1 MAKEKKDL
9 IIFGETYKN
18 IDVNTYGGSYTLDT
32 TGIAQV
38 IKQYVKNKFGD
49 IKVWAKSSSYSMGSS
64 INIYLWNVPQEWYKQ
79 VKDFAKRF
87 GQYNEYDGGDGIWKG
102 REVDAQ
108 LTDGTKIGN
117 WSPIIFVN
125 NTPPY
130 GAKEENMPPPNY
142 EDMPKPKKKEYKG
155 KFEKKGAKFSPTDN
169 LDLILDCGNGW
180 KIYVGKPKEKYLY
193 KAVKDE
199 GTEPNREKWAEIKS
213 DMLEVGFQWNWKD
226 ATFIRWTTN
235 ADDTIQQMACDVLS
249 KYWAGA
255 SQPKEETPKEPQI
268 IPQGTAFELIDN
280 DGTLKKG
287 DTGVFADDY
296 YVGNTYV
303 EAYMNSERRPDYTN
317 VIPFKKI
324 RIIDEMPKEEI
335 PKEDGK
341 IPLVKIVDVWGQFGT
356 PNKEFTNFEDLE
368 KEFFQTE
375 IPTEGYDKYKF
386 KFEWA
391 DGSYIIDRIDVGYSE
406 SDFNPSVKTFE
417 DYVDYLYNT
426 QNEKISVFYEYEM
439 KEPFNKYSTKFSN
452 KPKEEKPKE
461 FKVGDKVRLV
471 KDIDKKYYPNNQE
484 LELGDI
490 GIVKNREGYS
500 NMYDVEF
507 NGKEIYLDSSY
518 FELIE
523 KAPTREVNLDQYI
536 DDLNLLLELTP
547 NESKKLELA
556 TYISDLN
563 TLKLLQ

>member
-38 IKQYVKNKFGD
+38 IKQYVKNNYGD

-64 INIYLWNVPQEWYKQ
+64 INIYLWNVPKDW
-79 VKDFAKRF
+79 VKKINDFAQSF

-130 GAKEENMPPPNY
+130 GSKEYDLTPPNY

-199 GTEPNREKWAEIKS
+199 ATEPNREKWAEIKS

-226 ATFIRWTTN
+226 ATFVRWTTN
-235 ADDTIQQMACDVLS
+235 ADDTIPQMACDVLS

-255 SQPKEETPKEPQI
+255 SQPKAENPIKPQVV
-268 IPQGTAFELIDN
+268 IPQWTEFELIED
-280 DGTLKKG
+280 DGNLKKG
-287 DTGVFADDY
+287 DIGVLSKDY
-296 YVGNTYV
+296 YPPNTFV
-303 EAYMNSERRPDYTN
+303 DVYMNSEARPDYN
-317 VIPFKKI
+317 YIIPFKKI
-324 RIIDEMPKEEI
+324 RVIEE
-335 PKEDGK
+335 
-341 IPLVKIVDVWGQFGT
+341 
-356 PNKEFTNFEDLE
+356 
-368 KEFFQTE
+368 
-375 IPTEGYDKYKF
+375 
-386 KFEWA
+386 
-391 DGSYIIDRIDVGYSE
+391 
-406 SDFNPSVKTFE
+406 
-417 DYVDYLYNT
+417 
-426 QNEKISVFYEYEM
+426 
-439 KEPFNKYSTKFSN
+439 STKEVLPFYLNDTIQLKMPFRYNVSLY
-452 KPKEEKPKE
+452 PIGYVGVISSIDYGQKEAYIDFDGNGITIPVPFE
-461 FKVGDKVRLV
+461 F
-471 KDIDKKYYPNNQE
+471 
-484 LELGDI
+484 
-490 GIVKNREGYS
+490 
-500 NMYDVEF
+500 
-507 NGKEIYLDSSY
+507 
-518 FELIE
+518 IE
-523 KAPTREVNLDQYI
+523 KYVSKSQTKLEVNLDEYI
-536 DDLNLLLELTP
+536 SDLNYLLEMEAD
-547 NESKKLELA
+547 ESKRMELA

-563 TLKLLQ
+563 TLKLLD

>member
-1 MAKEKKDL
+1 MAKQKID
-9 IIFGETYKN
+9 IVIDGITYKN
-18 IDVNTYGGSYTLDT
+18 IDIYVSSFGGGYMIDT
-32 TGIAQV
+32 TGIAQ
-38 IKQYVKNKFGD
+38 IMRQYVKNNFGD
-49 IKVWAKSSSYSMGSS
+49 IKVWVRSDSYANGSS
-64 INIYLWNVPQEWYKQ
+64 VNLYLWNVPKEWYNQ
-79 VKDFAKRF
+79 VKDFAERF
-87 GQYNEYDGGDGIWKG
+87 SRYDSGNGWRDKKIG
-102 REVDAQ
+102 AFT
-108 LTDGTKIGN
+108 TDGKDVDN
-117 WSPIIFVN
+117 FSPIMFVYN
-125 NTPPY
+125 KPPY
-130 GAKEENMPPPNY
+130 DSKESDMTPPNY

-193 KAVKDE
+193 NVVKD
-199 GTEPNREKWAEIKS
+199 GDTQPNREQWAEIKS
-213 DMLEVGFQWNWKD
+213 DMLEAGFMWGYKSG
-226 ATFIRWTTN
+226 TFQRWTTMP
-235 ADDTIQQMACDVLS
+235 DDTIPQKACDVLS
-249 KYWAGA
+249 KYWGGA
-255 SQPKEETPKEPQI
+255 SQPKEE
-268 IPQGTAFELIDN
+268 N
-280 DGTLKKG
+280 
-287 DTGVFADDY
+287 
-296 YVGNTYV
+296 
-303 EAYMNSERRPDYTN
+303 
-317 VIPFKKI
+317 
-324 RIIDEMPKEEI
+324 PKEET

-341 IPLVKIVDVWGQFGT
+341 IPLVKVVDVWGQFGT

-375 IPTEGYDKYKF
+375 IPAEGYDKYKF

-406 SDFNPSVKTFE
+406 SDFNPSVRTFE

-426 QNEKISVFYEYEM
+426 SSEKISVFYEYEM
-439 KEPFNKYSTKFSN
+439 KEPFNRYSTKFSN
-452 KPKEEKPKE
+452 EPKEEKPKE
-461 FKVGDKVRLV
+461 FKVGDKVRLF

-490 GIVKNREGYS
+490 GIVKNREGYL

-518 FELIE
+518 FELVE
-523 KAPTREVNLDQYI
+523 KAPTKEVNLDQYI

>member
-1 MAKEKKDL
+1 M
-9 IIFGETYKN
+9 T
-18 IDVNTYGGSYTLDT
+18 
-32 TGIAQV
+32 
-38 IKQYVKNKFGD
+38 
-49 IKVWAKSSSYSMGSS
+49 
-64 INIYLWNVPQEWYKQ
+64 
-79 VKDFAKRF
+79 
-87 GQYNEYDGGDGIWKG
+87 
-102 REVDAQ
+102 
-108 LTDGTKIGN
+108 
-117 WSPIIFVN
+117 
-125 NTPPY
+125 
-130 GAKEENMPPPNY
+130 PPNY

-193 KAVKDE
+193 NVVKD
-199 GTEPNREKWAEIKS
+199 GDTQPNREQWAEIKS
-213 DMLEVGFQWNWKD
+213 DMLEAGFMWGYKNG
-226 ATFIRWTTN
+226 TFQRWTTMP
-235 ADDTIQQMACDVLS
+235 DDTIPQKACDVLS
-249 KYWAGA
+249 KYWGGA
-255 SQPKEETPKEPQI
+255 SQPKEE
-268 IPQGTAFELIDN
+268 N
-280 DGTLKKG
+280 
-287 DTGVFADDY
+287 
-296 YVGNTYV
+296 
-303 EAYMNSERRPDYTN
+303 
-317 VIPFKKI
+317 
-324 RIIDEMPKEEI
+324 PKEET

-341 IPLVKIVDVWGQFGT
+341 IPLVKVVDVWGQFGT

-375 IPTEGYDKYKF
+375 IPAEGYDKYKF

-406 SDFNPSVKTFE
+406 SDFNPSVRTFE

-426 QNEKISVFYEYEM
+426 SSEKISVFYEYEM
-439 KEPFNKYSTKFSN
+439 KEPFNRYSTKFSN
-452 KPKEEKPKE
+452 EPKEEKPKE
-461 FKVGDKVRLV
+461 FKVGDKVRLF

-490 GIVKNREGYS
+490 GIVKNREGYL

-518 FELIE
+518 FELVE
-523 KAPTREVNLDQYI
+523 KAPTKEVNLDQYI